1 MDSMPDLPALPWKAF
16 GPELRL
22 ILEATFNKLD
32 REWPAKWKSLGG
44 AATVLESFARIV
56 HSSFHT
62 IVVLSFD
69 KPTYP
74 LTPEDSLSVPP
85 ITRTLLDILFST
97 IFLLENLPTRSIE
110 YFKGGW
116 RENAEEFQRILGRYG
131 KDPDWAEWIKGFQ
144 SYLNETADLYG
155 ITAEERTNLKELPY
169 WPIPSGVLREP
180 SLAVDRREL
189 LQHLYDWYY

>member
-97 IFLLENLPTRSIE
+97 IFLLENLPTRSTQ

-116 RENAEEFQRILGRYG
+116 RENAEELQRIVARYRQ
-131 KDPDWAEWIKGFQ
+131 DPGWTEWITGFRAHLEQ
-144 SYLNETADLYG
+144 AADLYG
-155 ITAEERTNLKELPY
+155 ITAEERANPQKLPY
-169 WPIPSGVLREP
+169 WPIPSRILKDT
-180 SLAVDRREL
+180 SLAPDRLAL
-189 LQHLYDWYY
+189 LQHL